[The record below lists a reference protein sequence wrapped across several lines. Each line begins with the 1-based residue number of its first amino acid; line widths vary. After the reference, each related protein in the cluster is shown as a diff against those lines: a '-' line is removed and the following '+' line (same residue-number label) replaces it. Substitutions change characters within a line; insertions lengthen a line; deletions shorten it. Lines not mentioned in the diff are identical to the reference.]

1 MLGPKIL
8 FNNVTTRK
16 FKERFIAVAVG
27 GWNLLDPY
35 SGDLPFIEV
44 QIAVPNMYI
53 AWSIKSL
60 LFHGLDYPC
69 RIIFFYLFISIN
81 SNTWKQE

>member
-1 MLGPKIL
+1 MFGPIIL
-8 FNNVTTRK
+8 FNIVNTRK

-44 QIAVPNMYI
+44 QIAVPNI
-53 AWSIKSL
+53 LLGLLSL
-60 LFHGLDYPC
+60 
-69 RIIFFYLFISIN
+69 FYSMVWITLA
-81 SNTWKQE
+81 

>member
-1 MLGPKIL
+1 MFGPIIL
-8 FNNVTTRK
+8 FNIVNTRK

-44 QIAVPNMYI
+44 
-53 AWSIKSL
+53 
-60 LFHGLDYPC
+60 
-69 RIIFFYLFISIN
+69 
-81 SNTWKQE
+81 

>member
-1 MLGPKIL
+1 MLGTLIL
-8 FNNVTTRK
+8 FNNVNNIK

-44 QIAVPNMYI
+44 QIAVPECKLKIYC
-53 AWSIKSL
+53 L
-60 LFHGLDYPC
+60 VY
-69 RIIFFYLFISIN
+69 
-81 SNTWKQE
+81 

>member
-1 MLGPKIL
+1 MLGSNNL
-8 FNNVTTRK
+8 FNYVNTRK

-44 QIAVPNMYI
+44 QIAV
-53 AWSIKSL
+53 SECL
-60 LFHGLDYPC
+60 L
-69 RIIFFYLFISIN
+69 
-81 SNTWKQE
+81 K